1 MWRMVYLMSLFQD
14 LMAMIMILVTKPFCL
29 CKSAILFCLKT
40 TFFVLH
46 SWIELVNVTTNF
58 HVNMICRTMS
68 WTVALITLPLRV
80 FTALQR
86 ERLLEQQ
93 LHEMKLELETL
104 VWDRKELEGY
114 LQNAIKECK
123 IMESMLAELEDENDK
138 AMAKIELL
146 EGELQCL
153 KHETLQ
159 LKEICGKER
168 WGFKVHDK
176 DNGQKV
182 GVAADNY
189 GISYGFPS
197 WKSNLKGTD
206 FFFQDVMTH
215 KDAWA
220 GESKNNTEFLNI
232 LKTGI
237 AASSESIHSYIPG
250 VIPRNIGMNEV
261 LDQRRGIAL
270 SQSLFSAV
278 LSLLVGMII
287 WEAEDPCMP
296 LVVALFTVVGMSLKS
311 VVQFFSTIKNKPA
324 SDAVAL
330 LSFNWF
336 ILGTLTY
343 PTLPKVARMLAP
355 LTIRFVGQTMSW
367 FGFWTY

>member
-1 MWRMVYLMSLFQD
+1 MVYLMSLFEE
-14 LMAMIMILVTKPFCL
+14 LMDMIMILLLKPFCL
-29 CKSAILFCLKT
+29 CKPAIMFCLKS
-40 TFFVLH
+40 TFFVIH
-46 SWIELVNVTTNF
+46 CWMDLVNATISFN
-58 HVNMICRTMS
+58 VNLICRTMS
-68 WTVALITLPLRV
+68 WTVALVTLPLRV

-93 LHEMKLELETL
+93 MNEMQVELETL
-104 VWDRKELEGY
+104 VWDRKELEVH
-114 LQNAIKECK
+114 LQNAIKEGK
-123 IMESMLAELEDENDK
+123 IMESMLAELEDENDNT
-138 AMAKIELL
+138 MAKIELL

-153 KHETLQ
+153 KDETLQ
-159 LKEICGKER
+159 LKEICGKE
-168 WGFKVHDK
+168 WWSFKVNNK
-176 DNGQKV
+176 DNGQIV
-182 GVAADNY
+182 GGTADNLA
-189 GISYGFPS
+189 ISYGFSS
-197 WKSNLKGTD
+197 WKSNFTGTD
-206 FFFQDVMTH
+206 FFFRDVMTH

-220 GESKNNTEFLNI
+220 SESKSDAEFLDI

-237 AASSESIHSYIPG
+237 AANSGSIHPYIPG
-250 VIPRNIGMNEV
+250 VIPRNIEMSKV
-261 LDQRRGIAL
+261 LDQRRGVAL

-343 PTLPKVARMLAP
+343 PTLPKVARVLSPLAF
-355 LTIRFVGQTMSW
+355 RFYM
-367 FGFWTY
+367 WTGI

>member
-1 MWRMVYLMSLFQD
+1 M
-14 LMAMIMILVTKPFCL
+14 
-29 CKSAILFCLKT
+29 
-40 TFFVLH
+40 
-46 SWIELVNVTTNF
+46 
-58 HVNMICRTMS
+58 
-68 WTVALITLPLRV
+68 
-80 FTALQR
+80 
-86 ERLLEQQ
+86 
-93 LHEMKLELETL
+93 
-104 VWDRKELEGY
+104 
-114 LQNAIKECK
+114 
-123 IMESMLAELEDENDK
+123 
-138 AMAKIELL
+138 
-146 EGELQCL
+146 QCL
-153 KHETLQ
+153 KDETLQ

-168 WGFKVHDK
+168 WSFKVHNK

-182 GVAADNY
+182 GGVADNY

-197 WKSNLKGTD
+197 WKSNFKGTD
-206 FFFQDVMTH
+206 FFFQDVMNHH
-215 KDAWA
+215 KDAWT
-220 GESKNNTEFLNI
+220 GESKNNNEFLNI

-237 AASSESIHSYIPG
+237 AASSGSIHSYTPG
-250 VIPRNIGMNEV
+250 VIPLNIEMNEV

-296 LVVALFTVVGMSLKS
+296 LVVALFTVVGMSLFS

-324 SDAVAL
+324 SDAFAL

-355 LTIRFVGQTMSW
+355 LTVQFVGQTMNW
-367 FGFWTY
+367 FGFSTH